1 MSKADPLSQ
10 TIIINESCRIKYSK
24 EDVYRIFGIPCSGR
38 SVYENGIPSK
48 EVLSKVMSLYLGG
61 DGKQQRSIKVA
72 QGVIERDYG
81 SVMTAQQQDS
91 FKVAFVIYV
100 MSTLLAPGAKYDCP
114 SVDYWNAI
122 GVPSDID
129 KYDWAEYVIRKL
141 FDAVLKVKSDLKG
154 NVKGPLITGCTLFLQ
169 G

>member
-1 MSKADPLSQ
+1 
-10 TIIINESCRIKYSK
+10 
-24 EDVYRIFGIPCSGR
+24 
-38 SVYENGIPSK
+38 
-48 EVLSKVMSLYLGG
+48 
-61 DGKQQRSIKVA
+61 
-72 QGVIERDYG
+72 
-81 SVMTAQQQDS
+81 
-91 FKVAFVIYV
+91 

-169 G
+169 VFFHVFWFFYFFLHTLVTV